1 MKSIVHIGVL
11 AALLVASQAAAE
23 DLIRWAPDYRT
34 ACQLAAD
41 QHRLVLLHFYNDNC
55 EPCVRVERN
64 VFSQAQVADAVATNF
79 HAVKVHAGKDPQLAN
94 RYRVRSWPTDVFV
107 TPTGLEVYRSISPQ
121 KPDDYISLVN
131 QVAQQTGVSNSRQ
144 WANKLGDVASP
155 VAAAAATSAGQAAEG
170 VRQATEQAAVT
181 SQDNFIQGQQRW
193 TAALEQ
199 FKAASDEARTAASQ
213 TTQDFMAG
221 ARQVQQQG
229 QQQAA
234 AAGQQLSQQATDAVN
249 RYEKQGGEAYRQFRE
264 QATQANEHVQQQAQQ
279 VAGEARGMADQYAA
293 TARAAA
299 TRWQQTFSQP
309 ASAPPEASVPGAPA
323 TAAAPD
329 KTAALEKPAAP
340 FTTAPPLLPTDNPW
354 LSAQKPEQSSAPAKA
369 TAVTAPAVAEV
380 APAPPTS
387 APAAAQPSASPLN
400 TSAPNTA
407 ALSIAPPA
415 APPQAT
421 NASPDTL
428 AAPSTSPTWRGP
440 LNPEP
445 PQGAALQAAQPP
457 ATQPQLQP
465 SSTDYRPGRQM
476 VDAAKAPP
484 IAMDG
489 FCPVTLLETVARD
502 PHDRSAWKKGN
513 VKFGAIHRNRTYLFT
528 SAEQQQKFLANP
540 DGYAPVL
547 SGCDP
552 VAFAE
557 RGELLDGKRAYG
569 LITPDKRIYL
579 FADEAALRKFNQSPG
594 SYAAAAQQAML
605 RDPGHF
611 YR

>member
-1 MKSIVHIGVL
+1 MKSIVRVFVL
-11 AALLVASQAAAE
+11 AAAMVASHALAQ
-23 DLIRWAPDYRT
+23 DQIRWAPDYQT

-64 VFSQAQVADAVATNF
+64 VFSQSQVAEAVATNF

-144 WANKLGDVASP
+144 WASKLGEAASP
-155 VAAAAATSAGQAAEG
+155 VAAAASADQAASG
-170 VRQATEQAAVT
+170 VRQATDQAAVT

-199 FKAASDEARTAASQ
+199 FKAASDDARSAASQ

-221 ARQVQQQG
+221 ARQAQS
-229 QQQAA
+229 QAESA
-234 AAGQQLSQQATDAVN
+234 SQQLSQQATDAVN
-249 RYEKQGGEAYRQFRE
+249 RYEKQGGEAYRQFRD
-264 QATQANEHVQQQAQQ
+264 QAAQANEHAQQQAQQ
-279 VAGEARGMADQYAA
+279 VTADARGAVQQYAQ
-293 TARAAA
+293 TAQTAA
-299 TRWQQTFSQP
+299 TRWQQTFSQT
-309 ASAPPEASVPGAPA
+309 AQAPA
-323 TAAAPD
+323 AAGTPISTTPTPTEGSLAPLS
-329 KTAALEKPAAP
+329 TAP
-340 FTTAPPLLPTDNPW
+340 FTTAPPLLPTNNPW
-354 LSAQKPEQSSAPAKA
+354 LATPKPEYNNADSSPSAVAK
-369 TAVTAPAVAEV
+369 PAVAEPV
-380 APAPPTS
+380 APSAPPLLAQAAAPPAASHAKPEPPTS
-387 APAAAQPSASPLN
+387 APPAELTTPAPTSLAPSAWQSQLVQASPPPVAQ
-400 TSAPNTA
+400 TQAAP
-407 ALSIAPPA
+407 PPA
-415 APPQAT
+415 AQ
-421 NASPDTL
+421 
-428 AAPSTSPTWRGP
+428 
-440 LNPEP
+440 
-445 PQGAALQAAQPP
+445 P
-457 ATQPQLQP
+457 ATQPPAARSPAGQP
-465 SSTDYRPGRQM
+465 SSPDYRPGRQM

-502 PHDRSAWKKGN
+502 PHDRAAWKKGN

-528 SAEQQQKFLANP
+528 SAEQQQKFLAEP
-540 DGYAPVL
+540 DVYAPML

-552 VAFAE
+552 VVFAE

-569 LITPDKRIYL
+569 LITPDKRIFL

-605 RDPGHF
+605 REAGHF